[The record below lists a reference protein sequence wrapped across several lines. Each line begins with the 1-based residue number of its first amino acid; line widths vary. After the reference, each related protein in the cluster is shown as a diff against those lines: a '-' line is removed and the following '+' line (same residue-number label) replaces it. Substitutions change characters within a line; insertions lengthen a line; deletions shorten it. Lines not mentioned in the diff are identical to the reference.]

1 MKWFPHWFRSLL
13 AAWEFAFAHPVN
25 PCLGRIRLAP
35 QQLGFA
41 RGIRVQAWNR
51 HHEGVNRDVGH
62 FFKFMLQA
70 FAVRAVRIGE
80 NSDFQF
86 AVAAHFFDGFVQRQ
100 GSEVDFVQIG
110 GAFFS
115 QALAR
120 VDVDRG
126 RQRAYSRLWHRYR

>member
-1 MKWFPHWFRSLL
+1 MS
-13 AAWEFAFAHPVN
+13 V
-25 PCLGRIRLAP
+25 I
-35 QQLGFA
+35 
-41 RGIRVQAWNR
+41 
-51 HHEGVNRDVGH
+51 
-62 FFKFMLQA
+62 FFKLMLQA
-70 FAVRAVRIGE
+70 FAVRAVRIRE

-120 VDVDRG
+120 VDVDEVANEHIVAFGIGIDDLFAADDNFVNAFNRCFIDAQNFQILG
-126 RQRAYSRLWHRYR
+126 SIDFFPNALSKKRQPICRQVLPL